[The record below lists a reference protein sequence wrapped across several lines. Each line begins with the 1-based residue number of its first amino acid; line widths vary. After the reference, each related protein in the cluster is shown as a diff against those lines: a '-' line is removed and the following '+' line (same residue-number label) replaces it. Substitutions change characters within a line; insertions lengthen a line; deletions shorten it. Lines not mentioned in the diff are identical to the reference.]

1 MTAVLQS
8 AETTQHINDLAANPI
23 IIEMESEIPA
33 EVDVTSWEFMRNANA
48 EGINRGVISNII
60 GGVALAIQKIR
71 ESR

>member
-33 EVDVTSWEFMRNANA
+33 ETDVTSWEFILNARA
-48 EGINRGVISNII
+48 EAENRGVVSNII

>member
-33 EVDVTSWEFMRNANA
+33 NVDVMSWEFTLNARA
-48 EGINRGVISNII
+48 EAENRGVTSNIL

-71 ESR
+71 ENR

>member
-8 AETTQHINDLAANPI
+8 AEITNHINELAANPV
-23 IIEMESEIPA
+23 IIEMESEVPA
-33 EVDVTSWEFMRNANA
+33 NIDVTSWEFTRHAAA
-48 EGINRGVISNII
+48 EAENRGVVSNII